1 MRRNLIFVLIFIFA
15 GLTGESSMAQ
25 KTTQKAIQK
34 TIKQPTR
41 ANVHYRLHTIVS
53 GETLTSI
60 ARANNVSVAKLK
72 AVNPV
77 LESEFKAGMAIYI
90 PVSSA
95 VLPSA
100 KNTSTKSVSGKPT
113 VHTFL
118 SQLVGKKDGTFHVG
132 VFLPFSQTDK
142 DKESAKNANFLHFY
156 EGLVIAANEYSSAG
170 LKLDL
175 QVKDTK
181 GEPAEGEA
189 ILKKKDFSGLNLI
202 IGPVYEKEQPAFSA
216 LSVHY
221 KIPMVSPL
229 SASSSVMAH
238 NPFFFQ
244 INPEKKYLIER
255 TADFVAKYR
264 SKNIIVLVTHQYK
277 TGEEKLFLQRL
288 RSKMGGKP
296 FHVYLFGKT
305 NSALLKI
312 LASEKGNVVAIPTQ
326 NGTEADH
333 MIEFLAKEAS
343 RYDIELVGT
352 QMIAKAPN
360 ITYKELHPLRFKYLA
375 PYHIDEQDKALVS
388 FGERFKE
395 TYHGEPNQYAY
406 QGYDVGTFF
415 FGAMKKY
422 GKRFM
427 THAGEKRTLLQS
439 TYLFKRLSSL
449 GGYMN
454 TSLYVMEYESATQVV
469 NKGTF

>member
-15 GLTGESSMAQ
+15 GLVGENSMAQ

-34 TIKQPTR
+34 TIKQPVRT
-41 ANVHYRLHTIVS
+41 NVHYRLHTIVS

-60 ARANNVSVAKLK
+60 AKANKVSVAKLK
-72 AVNPV
+72 SVNPV
-77 LESEFKAGMAIYI
+77 LESEFKAGMVIYI

-95 VLPSA
+95 VLPAAQKIAS
-100 KNTSTKSVSGKPT
+100 KSVSGKSTDRGVQPLT
-113 VHTFL
+113 D
-118 SQLVGKKDGTFHVG
+118 GKKDGTFHVG
-132 VFLPFSQTDK
+132 VFLPFSQSEK
-142 DKESAKNANFLHFY
+142 DKGGASNANLLHFY

-170 LKLDL
+170 LRLEL

-181 GEPAEGEA
+181 GESAEGEA
-189 ILKKKDFSGLNLI
+189 ILKKKDYSGLNLI

-216 LSVHY
+216 LSVRY

-229 SASSSVMAH
+229 SASSSFLSR

-288 RSKMGGKP
+288 RSKMGGKS

-305 NSALLKI
+305 NPALLKI
-312 LASEKGNVVAIPTQ
+312 LASEKENVVAIPTQ

-352 QMIAKAPN
+352 QMIARAPN

-375 PYHIDEQDKALVS
+375 PYHIDEQDKALTG
-388 FGERFKE
+388 FNDRFKA

-427 THAGEKRTLLQS
+427 AHAGERRKLLQS
-439 TYLFKRLSSL
+439 TYLFKRLSSS

-454 TSLYVMEYESATQVV
+454 TSFYVMEYESATQVV